1 MQAGTRQDV
10 RFSAAHDLETAMA
23 WIKTVGED
31 QAVGRLT
38 EIYGGDEFLVGSLRN
53 RVRSSFLYGIVRA
66 I

>member
-1 MQAGTRQDV
+1 
-10 RFSAAHDLETAMA
+10 MA